1 LRRTFALDAATSA
14 PAARHLKFW
23 LHVVRSPAQIGA
35 ATNPQ
40 SMQTPPEVNI
50 VPWQSAAAAGE

>member
-1 LRRTFALDAATSA
+1 
-14 PAARHLKFW
+14 